1 MKNHP
6 CNLIILIL
14 IGCWISACMSIRS
27 PQLILAQISDPT
39 TFNSYLSTDNASSTA
54 LSFTL
59 AGLTRLNPDTLQPE
73 PDLAAGWESL
83 DNGLRYLFTLRS
95 GLQWSDGH
103 PLTAKDVEFTFNQI
117 IFNESIPTSS
127 RDVQRIG
134 EKGLLPKVTLINE
147 QTIQFEL
154 PEPFAPF
161 LIQVGAPI
169 MPEHILRSTI
179 DTLDPE
185 GKPLFLKTWGI
196 ETAIQHPEKFVSN
209 GPYQIIEYT
218 PNQRIVYSANPY
230 YQGSRSVSDKL
241 PRIQKLILQIVDAQ
255 DTALLKFR
263 SGELDQYTV
272 RGSDFQLLK
281 KEEKRE
287 KFKIYTLGPTL
298 NNNFICFNQTLARD
312 LKTNQLLVDP
322 IKSRW
327 FRDLAFRQAINDA
340 IDKEGLVNSVLRG
353 LGEPQ
358 NYTISPA
365 SPFHLS
371 TGSHIYDPEK
381 ARQILL
387 QAGYHYDQNQR
398 LQDPEGNI
406 IRFTLN
412 TNAGNN
418 EREAAG
424 SLIKNYLDQ
433 IGITVDFVPID
444 FSTLIEKINS
454 TRQWEAVMLSFG
466 GGGVE
471 PNNGANIWR
480 TTGRLHIWN
489 LGSQPNNPVV
499 GVEFSAW
506 EKEVDQIFSAG
517 TREQDFAQRK
527 QLYDQFQEIV
537 QEQLPLIG
545 TYNPL
550 MIEALRDRIQ
560 GLDPRPILG
569 PLWNLEELVIIP

>member
-1 MKNHP
+1 MR
-6 CNLIILIL
+6 
-14 IGCWISACMSIRS
+14 IRP

-54 LSFTL
+54 LNFTL

-73 PDLAAGWESL
+73 PDLAAKWESF
-83 DNGLRYLFTLRS
+83 DDGLRYLFTLRS

-103 PLTAKDVEFTFNQI
+103 PLTAKDVEFTFNDI

-147 QTIQFEL
+147 KTIQFEL

-161 LIQVGAPI
+161 LIQVGTPI
-169 MPEHILRSTI
+169 MPEHILKSMI
-179 DTLDPE
+179 DTLDSK
-185 GKPLFLKTWGI
+185 GNPLFLKTWGV
-196 ETAIQHPEKFVSN
+196 ETAIQHPEELVSN

-218 PNQRIVYSANPY
+218 PNQRIVYRANPY
-230 YQGSRSVSDKL
+230 YQGSRSRDKL
-241 PRIQKLILQIVDAQ
+241 PRIQKLILRIVDAQ
-255 DTALLKFR
+255 DTALLQFR
-263 SGELDQYTV
+263 SGELDHYTV

-287 KFKIYTLGPTL
+287 KFTIYNLGPTL
-298 NNNFICFNQTLARD
+298 NNNFICFNQSLARD
-312 LKTNQLLVDP
+312 PNNNTPFVDP

-327 FRDLAFRQAINDA
+327 FRDLAFRRAINYA
-340 IDKEGLVNSVLRG
+340 IDKQGLVNSILRG

-358 NYTISPA
+358 QYTISPA
-365 SPFHLS
+365 SPFHLK
-371 TGSHIYDPEK
+371 TEAHLYDPEK

-387 QAGYHYDQNQR
+387 QAGYDYDKNQR
-398 LQDPEGNI
+398 LQDLQGNI

-424 SLIKNYLDQ
+424 SLIKSYLDQ

-444 FSTLIEKINS
+444 FSTLVEKISS
-454 TRQWEAVMLSFG
+454 TREWEAVMLSFG

-489 LGSQPNNPVV
+489 LGSQLNNPVV
-499 GVEFSAW
+499 GVEFSDW
-506 EKEVDQIFSAG
+506 EKEIDQIFSAG
-517 TREQDFAQRK
+517 TREQSFARRK
-527 QLYDQFQEIV
+527 ELYDRFQRIV

-550 MIEALRDRIQ
+550 TIEALRDRIQ
-560 GLDPRPILG
+560 GWDPRPILG
-569 PLWNLEELVIIP
+569 SLWNLEELVIVP